1 MPSSDFRQIA
11 DRSLPARTDRL
22 FRAAVYA
29 YCALPRPSRRET
41 LQLEDLVLPLFD
53 SVSTESRRYVAA
65 VLSELPNPPRTLLR
79 RLCEGPVD
87 VAAPLLIRSPA
98 LSDIDLL
105 AVISRHGL
113 AHARAI
119 ARRKDLNPAIAN
131 LIRVLD
137 RPART
142 EEAPSPPAQHADAD
156 VHPEKQIPAMAD
168 PELPPPTDLPASTN
182 LTPTNPAP
190 TNAEAVRSRL
200 RSMMLPAGDPAP
212 RSAILEAER
221 LPRPAAY
228 GRLRA
233 TALTGNAAFFQT
245 ALADALGIGFRQA
258 KAIAGSSTYAE
269 LILALRAL
277 DIDTEGA
284 LLVVLA
290 VYPAMFGHAES
301 VRLFVDRYELCHREK
316 ARDRLRGWRAE
327 TLADAMAGAATA
339 KSGANGNKPF
349 RDDRLR
355 AS

>member
-11 DRSLPARTDRL
+11 DRSLHARTDRL
-22 FRAAVYA
+22 FRAAVSA
-29 YCALPRPSRRET
+29 YCALPRPSRRDT
-41 LQLEDLVLPLFD
+41 VQLEDLVLPLFD
-53 SVSTESRRYVAA
+53 SVSAESRRYVAA
-65 VLSELPNPPRTLLR
+65 VLSELPNPPRTLVG
-79 RLCEGPVD
+79 RLCEQPVD

-98 LSDIDLL
+98 LNDIDLL

-113 AHARAI
+113 PHARAI

-137 RPART
+137 RPARM
-142 EEAPSPPAQHADAD
+142 EEAPSPPSGHADAEI
-156 VHPEKQIPAMAD
+156 HQEKQTPAMAE
-168 PELPPPTDLPASTN
+168 PELPPTPTDSPA
-182 LTPTNPAP
+182 L
-190 TNAEAVRSRL
+190 TNAEAVRGRL
-200 RSMMLPAGDPAP
+200 RSMMLPAGDLAP
-212 RSAILEAER
+212 RSAIPEEER
-221 LPRPAAY
+221 VPRTAPY

-284 LLVVLA
+284 LLLVLA
-290 VYPAMFGHAES
+290 TYPSMFGHAES

-327 TLADAMAGAATA
+327 TLADAMAAAPA
-339 KSGANGNKPF
+339 AESGANGNKPF